1 MADERAGFTLVE
13 LLAALAIGSVVL
25 VGIAALVRTVG
36 LSFDRGTR
44 AVANAE
50 RVLLAVQ
57 RLSADFASVRYLLR
71 QKEPGPALAAL
82 FSGRPDEVV
91 LVTAGHVAIGRRD
104 DELLF
109 LQVEQAG
116 ETARLVRRRAPFPGP
131 RAPLDG
137 IVPGDPVVLLEG
149 PLALSFAFSADT
161 SLPLTWTDRWAD
173 RAEPP
178 RRVRLIAR
186 DRASGADLLPPLIF
200 TIRADAPPSCAG
212 PDATATCVPAV
223 AALKPAPAG
232 STGEPA
238 R

>member
-1 MADERAGFTLVE
+1 MAGKRAGFTLVE
-13 LLAALAIGSVVL
+13 LLAALAIGAVVL

-71 QKEPGPALAAL
+71 QKEPGPALAAM

-116 ETARLVRRRAPFPGP
+116 ETARLVRRRRRSRGLVCPSTASC
-131 RAPLDG
+131 RAIPWC
-137 IVPGDPVVLLEG
+137 
-149 PLALSFAFSADT
+149 S
-161 SLPLTWTDRWAD
+161 WK
-173 RAEPP
+173 
-178 RRVRLIAR
+178 AR
-186 DRASGADLLPPLIF
+186 
-200 TIRADAPPSCAG
+200 
-212 PDATATCVPAV
+212 
-223 AALKPAPAG
+223 
-232 STGEPA
+232 
-238 R
+238 